1 MKTAYTISENV
12 GDVEVC
18 VNLTQPELDIL
29 SEEVYVMVFNNDSS
43 IYIPDHGVL
52 ASKSS
57 YLIIIMITYPNCHLL
72 QLLTLLIS

>member
-1 MKTAYTISENV
+1 MKTTYTVSENV

-18 VNLTQPELDIL
+18 VNLTQPEVDIL

-57 YLIIIMITYPNCHLL
+57 YYLIIIMIT
-72 QLLTLLIS
+72 